1 MPTGRRST
9 RCAGCFHR
17 ADRLTSVERAPDPA
31 GTADLD
37 DLPPFGARRDR
48 GRTARLVAVGVFGAV
63 LLTALAGGLTELT
76 RTREEHENDEEA
88 TSVLLR
94 IDMRGKDMTDQRRV
108 LAVSRQVF
116 KSLR

>member
-76 RTREEHENDEEA
+76 RTREEHENDDEA